1 MHGIFCTTSV
11 LKVSRSAI
19 YFDKMQHSINSIIYK
34 TKTTYRLF
42 QYPSKH
48 NGENGESM
56 LD

>member
-1 MHGIFCTTSV
+1 
-11 LKVSRSAI
+11 
-19 YFDKMQHSINSIIYK
+19 MQHSINSIIYK